1 MPVGRTRIAPPLEKV
16 RDFWERNPL
25 SAAAVGAE
33 QGSPQFFERYDHLRE
48 RNEPVEF
55 AGQLHEYDRFAG
67 QRVLEVGCGNAY
79 TLLKYAEHGALVHGI
94 DVTQAAIDISRKRFA
109 LRERS
114 GDFRVGDAEALPYE
128 SDSFDCI
135 CSMGVLHHV
144 PDTARAVSE
153 IHRCLK
159 PGGRLIVMV
168 YHRYSFHYQVTLRLM
183 ALLAGKS
190 MQQVVNEV
198 DGAGNPKGEVYSKRE
213 LRELLKDFRDLEL
226 FAGLLWLPK
235 LGVLLPSSRGNPV
248 GRSLGWFLYAK
259 GRK

>member
-1 MPVGRTRIAPPLEKV
+1 VRHTRIAPALEKV

-25 SAAAVGAE
+25 SAAAVDAE
-33 QGSPQFFERYDHLRE
+33 PGSPEFFAMYDRLRE
-48 RNEPVEF
+48 RNEPREF
-55 AGQLHEYDRFAG
+55 AGRLHEYGSFSGR
-67 QRVLEVGCGNAY
+67 RVLEVGCGNAY
-79 TLLKYAEHGALVHGI
+79 TLLRYAEHGALVYGL
-94 DVTQAAIDISRKRFA
+94 DLTQAAIDISRKRFA
-109 LRERS
+109 HQGLT

-144 PDTARAVSE
+144 PNPDKAVSE

-168 YHRYSFHYQVTLRLM
+168 YHRHSFHYQVTLRLW
-183 ALLAGKS
+183 ALLSGRS
-190 MQQVVNEV
+190 IQQAVNEV
-198 DGAGNPKGEVYSKRE
+198 DGSGNPKGDAYSKGE
-213 LRELLKDFRDLEL
+213 LQELLKAFHDLEV

-235 LGVLLPSSRGNPV
+235 LGLRLPSTTGNPI
-248 GRSLGWFLYAK
+248 GKSLGWFLYAK